1 MARTATITVFFRL
14 RFTIPCYAEP
24 EDDSSTP
31 ECAEEFFSHPPICDG
46 SLMFYSATKR
56 DKQMGEK
63 HMRKNA
69 RAWSLAAISAVV
81 LLGACTKTI
90 EMTDV
95 ESFLKNDLAEEVG
108 MAVTSADCPEDVEAE
123 EGGKFDCDVEF
134 EDGTSAVVTMVQKDD
149 EGNIEIESIE

>member
-1 MARTATITVFFRL
+1 
-14 RFTIPCYAEP
+14 
-24 EDDSSTP
+24 
-31 ECAEEFFSHPPICDG
+31 
-46 SLMFYSATKR
+46 MFYSATKR